1 MAVEFGHVERKPE
14 LKRNLIA
21 QETLEAELRALESE
35 VGDIETLKG
44 IATWRPGNGGEEQ

>member
-1 MAVEFGHVERKPE
+1 MQW
-14 LKRNLIA
+14 NIIA

-44 IATWRPGNGGEEQ
+44 IATWRPGNGGEWKIRGEF